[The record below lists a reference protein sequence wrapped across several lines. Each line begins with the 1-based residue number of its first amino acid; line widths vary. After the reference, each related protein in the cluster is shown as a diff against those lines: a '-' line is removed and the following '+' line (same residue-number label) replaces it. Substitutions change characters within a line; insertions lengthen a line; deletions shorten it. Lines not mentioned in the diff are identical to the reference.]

1 MVFTGKQKR
10 RFTRRIKSSANKKDS
25 ETRREYVAAQE
36 RGESVPVTAHQPAA
50 SHPDVKAPPPHT
62 KQDLID
68 ALEKAEADAVEK
80 DKCASKSTKRAKDW
94 KSVAEKEC
102 SAKKAAIKFK
112 AIAEKE
118 LISAQQDLAD
128 ERYNK
133 SVAIADAATAAKE
146 SLTAQ
151 IFFDITVFLTC
162 VSLLSNDY
170 SNLREDYF

>member
-1 MVFTGKQKR
+1 
-10 RFTRRIKSSANKKDS
+10 
-25 ETRREYVAAQE
+25 
-36 RGESVPVTAHQPAA
+36 
-50 SHPDVKAPPPHT
+50 
-62 KQDLID
+62 
-68 ALEKAEADAVEK
+68 
-80 DKCASKSTKRAKDW
+80 
-94 KSVAEKEC
+94 
-102 SAKKAAIKFK
+102 
-112 AIAEKE
+112 
-118 LISAQQDLAD
+118 LAD